1 MASTSPFGEHL
12 KREREMRGVT
22 LEEVS
27 SATRISTKFLVAIEN
42 GQWDQLPGGAFN
54 RGFIRSTSRYLGLDE
69 DGMVAEYSLETKNN
83 GTTHALPRAGIAP
96 ARDWRRMGAAVGFLL
111 LLAAGGWVA
120 GSKII
125 ARLRMNVTAAHAAKT
140 PLQASDARSVA
151 PPNGGPL
158 QLVVRMSA
166 PAEVRVIADGKA
178 AFEGKTAANEEK
190 RFVARD
196 AFEISASDSGAV
208 QLELNGQPLP
218 KMGAAGQSGR
228 ITLTA
233 KDVKSSAGGVH

>member
-1 MASTSPFGEHL
+1 M
-12 KREREMRGVT
+12 
-22 LEEVS
+22 
-27 SATRISTKFLVAIEN
+27 
-42 GQWDQLPGGAFN
+42 
-54 RGFIRSTSRYLGLDE
+54 
-69 DGMVAEYSLETKNN
+69 
-83 GTTHALPRAGIAP
+83 
-96 ARDWRRMGAAVGFLL
+96 
-111 LLAAGGWVA
+111 
-120 GSKII
+120 
-125 ARLRMNVTAAHAAKT
+125 
-140 PLQASDARSVA
+140 
-151 PPNGGPL
+151 
-158 QLVVRMSA
+158 VVRMSA